1 MKNPRQLLIK
11 NIFSNWAM
19 MFVSMIIAF
28 FMSPFLVHNLGKEQ
42 YGIWAL
48 VLSII
53 SYSAFWDAGMRQ
65 SLARYIPKYYAV
77 KDFLK
82 LNQVLSSTNAVY
94 ALTGTLVII
103 GTLIIAF
110 FFAGIFNVSKELLPV
125 LRITL
130 IIIGLNEALRF
141 FFITRS
147 ALGPFHRYDIGNAID
162 ILCAI
167 ANALVVVYFINKGYD
182 LITLAIITMATALTK
197 FTIRSVYQK
206 RLVPE
211 AKYRIKYIDKQ
222 TIKELFEYGLVSFFI
237 VVAWMVIFSSDNI
250 IIGIFQTTTEVTY
263 YSIALTLITYLRTL
277 MSSIGVPLVPAVS
290 HLEATSSLG
299 EINALHT
306 KLSNYLYYLTA
317 TICVG
322 IVLFGSNFIY
332 LWMGPDFQKT
342 VNVLHILIIP
352 AAIYLPQVTSN
363 SILLGIG
370 KHRPLLYILIGEAT
384 SKIALSLILIQFWG
398 IYGVALGTAI
408 PQTVVYLFIYPRV
421 YHKIT
426 KASLSRFYL
435 NSLKMIITSVLFTCP
450 LGLAIKYYLL
460 FDGWPGF
467 AAAVLA
473 VSIAAGI
480 GFWWKVLASEDKTR
494 IITRVRK
501 FLPVNKE
508 QSNKD

>member
-1 MKNPRQLLIK
+1 MKNPKQMLIK

-53 SYSAFWDAGMRQ
+53 SYSGFLDAGMRQ

-77 KDFLK
+77 KDYLK
-82 LNQVLSSTNAVY
+82 LNQVLSSTEAIY
-94 ALTGTLVII
+94 ALAGTLVII

-110 FFAGIFNVSKELLPV
+110 FFADVFNVTEELLPV

-130 IIIGLNEALRF
+130 ILIGLNEAIRF

-162 ILCAI
+162 ILSAI
-167 ANALVVVYFINKGYD
+167 ANALIIVYFIGKGYE
-182 LITLAIITMATALTK
+182 LITLAIITIATALIK
-197 FTIRSVYQK
+197 FIIRSVYQK

-211 AKYRIKYIDKQ
+211 VEYKIKYIDRQ
-222 TIKELFEYGLVSFFI
+222 TIRELFEYGLVSFFI
-237 VVAWMVIFSSDNI
+237 VIAWLVIFSSDNI
-250 IIGIFQTTTEVTY
+250 IIGIFQTTTDVTY

-290 HLEATSSLG
+290 HLDATSNLD
-299 EINALHT
+299 EINDLFI
-306 KLSNYLYYLTA
+306 KLSNYLYYLST

-322 IVLFGSNFIY
+322 IILFGSNFIY

-342 VNVLHILIIP
+342 VNILHILIVP

-370 KHRPLLYILIGEAT
+370 KHRPLLYLLIGEAT
-384 SKIALSLILIQFWG
+384 SKITLSLILIQFWG
-398 IYGVALGTAI
+398 IYGVAIGTAI
-408 PQTVVYLFIYPRV
+408 PQTIIYLFIYPRL

-435 NSLKMIITSVLFTCP
+435 NSLRMIIASVIFTCP
-450 LGLAIKYYLL
+450 IGLLIKYYLL
-460 FDGWPGF
+460 FDGWLGF
-467 AAAVLA
+467 AAAVSA
-473 VSIAAGI
+473 VGIASGI
-480 GFWWKVLASEDKTR
+480 GFWWKILTSYDKTR
-494 IITRVRK
+494 IVTKFLK
-501 FLPVNKE
+501 FLPQNKE
-508 QSNKD
+508 KSKKD